1 MVLAIGGMAVAIV
14 FSLGMK
20 AGDTGFAL
28 GRRAMSAADADIS
41 IANIRTI
48 VQSLALRPPAMAVTG
63 IDTPVTGEP
72 DRLAGPVV
80 MKRATPCAPQGWAG
94 EISLAI
100 VDNDG
105 GQIVT
110 CTAAGRTV
118 TLMTFPRGRA
128 GFTFSSD
135 GRAWAPRYS
144 SDPTAFADP
153 TQLRYL
159 RLFVRLDAPGQVD
172 VLDTVTSGPMQ
183 RWTRES
189 EFSS

>member
-1 MVLAIGGMAVAIV
+1 MRRGRSGFSLIEALVVLAIGGMAVAIV

-100 VDNDG
+100 VDNDE
-105 GQIVT
+105 
-110 CTAAGRTV
+110 
-118 TLMTFPRGRA
+118 RA
-128 GFTFSSD
+128 LESVVSL
-135 GRAWAPRYS
+135 
-144 SDPTAFADP
+144 FADHLP
-153 TQLRYL
+153 QTMLSGRRLR
-159 RLFVRLDAPGQVD
+159 G
-172 VLDTVTSGPMQ
+172 
-183 RWTRES
+183 
-189 EFSS
+189 